1 MCLYKAFVWHIWD
14 IVIKLCLYGGY
25 IYIYMCY
32 GCWSINKGTYKG
44 WLYNKGIYNS
54 GQHIGGVYI
63 AWVYKGRIYKVAAYK
78 VAACTN
84 GLYKAMDI

>member
-1 MCLYKAFVWHIWD
+1 MVYSVVCI
-14 IVIKLCLYGGY
+14 
-25 IYIYMCY
+25 
-32 GCWSINKGTYKG
+32 
-44 WLYNKGIYNS
+44 
-54 GQHIGGVYI
+54 IGGVYI